1 MQTLQQ
7 RDPDLSV
14 IIPVYNL
21 ERFLA
26 PMLDTL
32 KAQKLGDYQVEIIFV
47 LNNCTD
53 HSEDVIRAS
62 GLDCQVIS
70 CSIQGCGPARNEAMD
85 IARGRWIWFMDGDDW
100 LMADTA
106 IKDALDLCTAE
117 DLELLRIPFASNR
130 FNYQYFSMVWQYVM
144 RRDYID
150 EFRFPAIQPA
160 EDDAF
165 MDAVLNKAGLNRW
178 TYLYLLPHLPYAA
191 YYYNYLREGSNMY
204 RVTMLGEKI

>member
-1 MQTLQQ
+1 MQALQQ

-62 GLDCQVIS
+62 GLDCQIIS
-70 CSIQGCGPARNEAMD
+70 CSIQGCGPARNAAMD

-100 LMADTA
+100 LMADTS

-117 DLELLRIPFASNR
+117 NLELLRIPYASNR
-130 FNYQYFSMVWQYVM
+130 FDYQYFSMVWQYVM

-150 EFRFPAIQPA
+150 EFRFPAIQPIPA
-160 EDDAF
+160 QVGLQH
-165 MDAVLNKAGLNRW
+165 AVGPGIFLSAGNQ
-178 TYLYLLPHLPYAA
+178 HIQ
-191 YYYNYLREGSNMY
+191 GSFPGAHSYISNGCP
-204 RVTMLGEKI
+204 RK